1 MCMARESVYRVK
13 EVYMYIDHKWKMCTV
28 TDGGCVEW
36 CVCVCVVR
44 VWSDVCVVRVM
55 RTAAQETILYIVYI

>member
-36 CVCVCVVR
+36 CVCVCGEGV
-44 VWSDVCVVRVM
+44 
-55 RTAAQETILYIVYI
+55 E